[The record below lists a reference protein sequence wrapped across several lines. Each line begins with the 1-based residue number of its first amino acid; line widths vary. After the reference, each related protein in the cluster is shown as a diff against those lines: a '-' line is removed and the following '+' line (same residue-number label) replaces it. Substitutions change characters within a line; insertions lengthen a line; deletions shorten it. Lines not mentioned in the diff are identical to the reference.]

1 MTDSIDAWEYSTYV
15 YTNTGTADV
24 TLVIRSQGMNATGTM
39 LSAVKVDVINVDLTS
54 ALAKLDT
61 IDTVV
66 DSIKAKTDTLKNAS
80 LLIDGEIII

>member
-1 MTDSIDAWEYSTYV
+1 MTNSVDTWEYSTYV

-54 ALAKLDT
+54 ALSKLD
-61 IDTVV
+61 D
-66 DSIKAKTDTLKNAS
+66 IKAKTDTLKNPAY
-80 LLIDGEIII
+80 D